1 MAAGDVT
8 ALWAETEE
16 GLFRGTE
23 DSLVTQELPLDPRS
37 SGPCDTEDC
46 KKKKKGSTVWLIL
59 EIFVDVL
66 LRVSKEFI
74 RYNRAL
80 KRKESSF
87 TKLTQPLT
95 DGNILHYCPS
105 SKQPLHSQE
114 LPQNPIKSRCL
125 MGETEQV

>member
-8 ALWAETEE
+8 ALWAETEQ

-23 DSLVTQELPLDPRS
+23 DGLVTQELPLDPRS

-46 KKKKKGSTVWLIL
+46 KRKTGSAVWPIL

-80 KRKESSF
+80 RGEESSF
-87 TKLTQPLT
+87 TKLTAAYRQEHPPPL
-95 DGNILHYCPS
+95 
-105 SKQPLHSQE
+105 
-114 LPQNPIKSRCL
+114 LPQFKAAGTP
-125 MGETEQV
+125 TEPS